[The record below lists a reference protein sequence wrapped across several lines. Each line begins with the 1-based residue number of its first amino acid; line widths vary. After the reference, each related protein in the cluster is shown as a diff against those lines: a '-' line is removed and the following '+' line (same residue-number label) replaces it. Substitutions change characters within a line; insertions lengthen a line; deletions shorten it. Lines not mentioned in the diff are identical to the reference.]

1 MKGESLKGHMELL
14 ILAVLADGARHGY
27 SIIDELR
34 ERSDEV
40 FDFAEGTVYP
50 VLHRLE
56 RAGSL
61 SSEWSESGGRR
72 RRTYSITASGH
83 AKLVSE
89 RSTWHQFSTAV
100 AAVVGRQPWPAT
112 P

>member
-1 MKGESLKGHMELL
+1 MKGESLKGHLDLL
-14 ILAVLADGARHGY
+14 ILAVLVDGARHGY

-34 ERSDEV
+34 ERSDEA
-40 FDFAEGTVYP
+40 FDLAEGTVYP

-56 RAGSL
+56 RSGSL

-72 RRTYSITASGH
+72 RRTYSVTASGR
-83 AKLVSE
+83 AKLVDE
-89 RSTWHQFSTAV
+89 RSSWEQFSTAV
-100 AAVVGRQPWPAT
+100 TAVVGRQPWPSM